1 MSPPYSA
8 SGAEEVLA
16 LRFYVI
22 ARPFT
27 LSTSY
32 EYILINGL
40 TLQVQENKSSSGFE
54 LIWPPCERRVP
65 DQVYC
70 CGDIHSATL
79 ERANHR

>member
-40 TLQVQENKSSSGFE
+40 TLQVQENKK
-54 LIWPPCERRVP
+54 
-65 DQVYC
+65 
-70 CGDIHSATL
+70 
-79 ERANHR
+79 